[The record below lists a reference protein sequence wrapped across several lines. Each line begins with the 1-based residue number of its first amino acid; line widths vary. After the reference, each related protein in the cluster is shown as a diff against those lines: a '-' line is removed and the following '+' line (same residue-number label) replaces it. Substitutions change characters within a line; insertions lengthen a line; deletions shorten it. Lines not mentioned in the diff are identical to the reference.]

1 MIRKFGFFGT
11 IGIVAVCLL
20 VLAGLGLYFGWFSI
34 STSTTGRDAPDVHLT
49 LNKPKVKQDVK
60 AAEEGAKHSA
70 RAVTDQVHDLLGEKT
85 IVGPIHEI
93 AVAKQELTIQDKEK
107 QDVTIKVV
115 ASTSIKIGDK
125 DSSFSDLTADDP
137 VSVKYEA
144 KKDGNVAKTI
154 TVQKKS

>member
-1 MIRKFGFFGT
+1 MIRKFGFFRM
-11 IGIVAVCLL
+11 IGFVAVCLV
-20 VLAGLGLYFGWFSI
+20 VLAGVGLYLDWFSI
-34 STSTTGRDAPDVHLT
+34 T
-49 LNKPKVKQDVK
+49 LNKPKVKEDVK
-60 AAEEGAKHSA
+60 AVEEGAKHGA
-70 RAVTDQVHDLLGEKT
+70 TAVTDKVHDMLGEKT

-93 AVAKQELTIQDKEK
+93 ATAKQELTILDKEK

-125 DSSFSDLTADDP
+125 DGSFSDLTADDP

-154 TVQKKS
+154 TAQKKS